1 MKDQRSLDESPTSY
15 EKWDRAKSILL
26 ESLFKPD
33 NHLRACAYNQ
43 ECYEEVI
50 QIRDQIIE
58 HVQNMSNPRPFIPVE
73 YTKIPSRY

>member
-33 NHLRACAYNQ
+33 NHLRSCAYNQ

-58 HVQNMSNPRPFIPVE
+58 HVQNMNNPRPFIPVE